1 MKDLF
6 TEYIRCEEWN
16 SSAQQD
22 SSEGLALMLECLN
35 EVSSR
40 PFGFCELTCKLRIT
54 CTSCSAVT
62 YSQLFRQNV
71 VIVTLTQEAGIVD
84 MEEALN
90 NSLCSSN
97 SDRRCD
103 TCENIGARE
112 NVEFVETKKFLI
124 LQFAH
129 TLNARC
135 IPLQNLELSV
145 NNVTKKYQLECII
158 ERSGSNSYNGHY
170 WSYLKKKWHMV

>member
-1 MKDLF
+1 
-6 TEYIRCEEWN
+6 
-16 SSAQQD
+16 
-22 SSEGLALMLECLN
+22 MLECLN
-35 EVSSR
+35 EVSSG
-40 PFGFCELTCKLRIT
+40 PFGFCELRCKLRSTYI
-54 CTSCSAVT
+54 SCSVVT
-62 YSQLFRQNV
+62 YSHLFIQNV
-71 VIVTLTQEAGIVD
+71 VVVTLTQEAGIVD

-90 NSLCSSN
+90 NTLYSSN
-97 SDRRCD
+97 SDRRCY

-158 ERSGSNSYNGHY
+158 ERSGYDIDNGHY